1 MVLYFRVAMLMLG
14 VDVKV
19 WCFVSHVSLGATG
32 VFSEVETDRYHQPVT
47 LALGVIEVRSLA
59 LAANGGKL

>member
-1 MVLYFRVAMLMLG
+1 MLG
-14 VDVKV
+14 VAVKV